1 MAVVLGIET
10 SCDDTS
16 VAVLD
21 GTRQL
26 SLITQNH
33 LHEHVKYGGIVPE
46 VASRQHMKAIGAVYR
61 SALDSAQINP
71 TDIDLIAATRGP
83 GLAGS
88 LIVGFNFARGL
99 STALSKP
106 LVSVN
111 HLEGHVY
118 ACWIGDNQ
126 HIPPSF
132 PCVCLV
138 VSGGHTELTVM
149 DDDGYHR
156 LLGRTR
162 DDAAGEAFDKVARI
176 MGLGFPGGPAIERY
190 AELLGDMSAY
200 NLPRAWLADS
210 MDFSFSGL
218 KTAVYRARN
227 GLLGPTEERRIFKDG
242 SYLDFQGLKRDS
254 IVRMAAGFQESVV
267 DVLTEKSA
275 AAVKQVGAVSMVL
288 AGGVAANTA
297 LRKSIKAKVGV
308 PCFMPKMEHCMDN
321 AAMIAM
327 AGSIRWHSQMDHNLL
342 YQDVDINPSLELGS
356 GY

>member
-1 MAVVLGIET
+1 
-10 SCDDTS
+10 
-16 VAVLD
+16 
-21 GTRQL
+21 
-26 SLITQNH
+26 
-33 LHEHVKYGGIVPE
+33 
-46 VASRQHMKAIGAVYR
+46 
-61 SALDSAQINP
+61 
-71 TDIDLIAATRGP
+71 
-83 GLAGS
+83 
-88 LIVGFNFARGL
+88 
-99 STALSKP
+99 
-106 LVSVN
+106 
-111 HLEGHVY
+111 
-118 ACWIGDNQ
+118 
-126 HIPPSF
+126 
-132 PCVCLV
+132 
-138 VSGGHTELTVM
+138 
-149 DDDGYHR
+149 
-156 LLGRTR
+156 
-162 DDAAGEAFDKVARI
+162 
-176 MGLGFPGGPAIERY
+176 
-190 AELLGDMSAY
+190 Y